1 MKLPNT
7 KKEEL
12 IELFV
17 RCQNE
22 DGGFGGNV
30 GHDSHITATHYVILI
45 LFQYGVIDRIDVNK
59 ASSYIASLQND
70 DVENHLT

>member
-45 LFQYGVIDRIDVNK
+45 LSQYGVIDRIDVNK